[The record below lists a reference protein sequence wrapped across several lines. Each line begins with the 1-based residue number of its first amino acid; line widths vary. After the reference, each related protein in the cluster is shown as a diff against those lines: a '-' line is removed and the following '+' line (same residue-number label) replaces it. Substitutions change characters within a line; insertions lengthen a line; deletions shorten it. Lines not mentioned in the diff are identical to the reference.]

1 MRHGFSS
8 FAAAVPAAL
17 GLPEVSFLPIPVVL
31 VAGAGAAWVSWKA
44 GRSPV
49 SGEWATRGVI

>member
-17 GLPEVSFLPIPVVL
+17 GLWMASYLLWTAMVDGPVRAAL
-31 VAGAGAAWVSWKA
+31 VAS
-44 GRSPV
+44 R
-49 SGEWATRGVI
+49 T